1 MFTAAILSSFRLPPL
16 ENAAWQAR
24 KAIVIFHSTQAWMK
38 FIIVALLI
46 AHEIFRL
53 AGVEAVL

>member
-24 KAIVIFHSTQAWMK
+24 KAIVIVRTPKSDSDNYDCTLK
-38 FIIVALLI
+38 LNI
-46 AHEIFRL
+46 
-53 AGVEAVL
+53 